1 LALDDVSLELRPGEL
16 LAVVGENGAG
26 KSSLMNVLHGLYRP
40 DAGEVRF
47 DGDAVRLRTPAD
59 AMARG
64 VGMVHQHFM
73 LVPGLTVA
81 ENVVLG
87 VEPTRRG
94 LLDVR
99 EAEAQVA
106 ATCRRFGF
114 ELDPSVPVERLGVG
128 QQQKV
133 EIVRALHRDA
143 KTLILDE
150 PTAVLTP
157 QEAEDLYRVAREL
170 AAAGTTVVFITHRL
184 REVME
189 MADRIAVMRRGRLV
203 AERAATETSIAELA
217 SLMMGSPPA
226 GVQAPALAEFQ
237 ASQAAS
243 SSADPTRVE
252 TGPAAP
258 TTDTPASEPLLALR
272 EVSVVEDGRALLTR
286 IDLELR
292 AGEIVGIA
300 GVDGNGQSELAE
312 VVTGLRAFTH
322 GVLRIGGETITA
334 PTPAALRAR
343 GVAHIPEDR
352 HRRAVVGAMSVEE
365 NLALGRQRTTP
376 FAKAARI
383 DFQGRAERA
392 RALVESFDVRPADP
406 TLSMAALSGGN
417 QQKAVLA
424 RELDLA
430 PRVMVA
436 VQPTRGLDFG
446 SVAALHARLRELAAR
461 GAAVLLI
468 SLDLDE
474 VLALSDRLHVLHAGR
489 ITGTQ
494 LRGAFDPQVIGR
506 LMMGAETHV

>member
-1 LALDDVSLELRPGEL
+1 MSLELRPGEL

-40 DAGEVRF
+40 DSGEVRF
-47 DGDAVRLRTPAD
+47 DGRAVRLRTPAD

-64 VGMVHQHFM
+64 IGMVHQHFM

-99 EAEAQVA
+99 EAQAQVA

-133 EIVRALHRDA
+133 EIVRALHREA
-143 KTLILDE
+143 RTLILDE

-189 MADRIAVMRRGRLV
+189 VAHRVAVMRRGRLV
-203 AERAATETSIAELA
+203 AEAATAQTSIAELA
-217 SLMMGSPPA
+217 SLMMGTSRDDPHA
-226 GVQAPALAEFQ
+226 DALAEFQ
-237 ASQAAS
+237 ASQATHAS
-243 SSADPTRVE
+243 PTVARPKAEV
-252 TGPAAP
+252 TSDDAAP
-258 TTDTPASEPLLALR
+258 TGADAPLLELR
-272 EVSVVEDGRALLTR
+272 EVSVIEGGRAVLTHLN
-286 IDLELR
+286 LELR
-292 AGEIVGIA
+292 AGDIVGIA

-312 VVTGLRAFTH
+312 VVTGLRSFTH
-322 GVLRIGGETITA
+322 GELRVGGEALVT
-334 PTPAALRAR
+334 PSPAALRAR

-365 NLALGRQRTTP
+365 NLALGRQRTAP
-376 FAKAARI
+376 FARSGRI
-383 DFQGRAERA
+383 DFSGRSTRA
-392 RALVESFDVRPADP
+392 RKLVADFDVRPGDP
-406 TLSMAALSGGN
+406 ALPMAALSGGN

-424 RELDLA
+424 RELDLN

-446 SVAALHARLRELAAR
+446 SVAALHDRLRKVAQR

-474 VLALSDRLHVLHAGR
+474 VLALSHRIHVLHAGR

-494 LRGAFDPQVIGR
+494 VRGAFDPQVLGR
-506 LMMGAETHV
+506 LMMGAEAHA